1 MNYIRHL
8 NAFFTRIR
16 NDNRLTTAHVSLY
29 LAAFHYWNLR
39 HFHNPFPVYRE
50 EIMHLSKIGS
60 KNTYHKCIKEL
71 HQANYFIY
79 FPAASRYQPAQI
91 SMIRM
96 DKNKPDPMANQPDL
110 FSPISGTHT
119 VPNLSRTCPN
129 IETHTVPKMGHLIKH
144 INVKH
149 KTVCKTPTEILTPN
163 VNGVNLNIP
172 ADSRNRQP
180 EGRLLQFAAKGGFN
194 KNQKLNENIN
204 TLRRV
209 PNPGHIEQAEQKKTD
224 SPKPLIPSLS
234 EIESFFQSKQYS
246 LEEARKFHLY
256 NQAKGWMLTAT
267 IPVADWQAI
276 ACKWMMNKSAGT
288 KNDISANTSTHHLKT
303 DKNYEEPL

>member
-39 HFHNPFPVYRE
+39 HFQTPFPVYRE
-50 EIMHLSKIGS
+50 EIMRLSKIGS

-96 DKNKPDPMANQPDL
+96 DKNKPDPMADQPDL

-144 INVKH
+144 INTKH
-149 KTVCKTPTEILTPN
+149 KTVCKVPTELF
-163 VNGVNLNIP
+163 
-172 ADSRNRQP
+172 D
-180 EGRLLQFAAKGGFN
+180 
-194 KNQKLNENIN
+194 KNQKINEGIN

-209 PNPGHIEQAEQKKTD
+209 PNQGHIEQAEQKKTD

-246 LEEARKFHLY
+246 LEEAKKFHLY

-276 ACKWMMNKSAGT
+276 ACKWMMNKPAGKT
-288 KNDISANTSTHHLKT
+288 KEPLADNSSHHLKT
-303 DKNYEEPL
+303 DKNYGEPL